1 MREGP
6 LSHKYIKVEDR
17 IGLMVK
23 RDISPDQ
30 MTETG
35 ATAQAAIP
43 DRINEVIDLGEI
55 LGETVG
61 RVVGKATEMK
71 GMVTITIEIETHQDR
86 EHLKII

>member
-6 LSHKYIKVEDR
+6 LSHKYIKVGDR

-35 ATAQAAIP
+35 AMAQAAIP
-43 DRINEVIDLGEI
+43 DRIIKVTDLGKI
-55 LGETVG
+55 LEGIVDGIVEKG
-61 RVVGKATEMK
+61 TEMK
-71 GMVTITIEIETHQDR
+71 GMVMIAIEI
-86 EHLKII
+86 

>member
-6 LSHKYIKVEDR
+6 LSHKYIKVGDR

-23 RDISPDQ
+23 RDISSDQ

-43 DRINEVIDLGEI
+43 DRIIKAIDLGEI
-55 LGETVG
+55 LEETVG
-61 RVVGKATEMK
+61 RVVGKATEME
-71 GMVTITIEIETHQDR
+71 GMVTITIEIETD
-86 EHLKII
+86 

>member
-6 LSHKYIKVEDR
+6 LSHKYKKVGDR

-35 ATAQAAIP
+35 AMAQAAIQG
-43 DRINEVIDLGEI
+43 RIIEVPDLGEI
-55 LGETVG
+55 LEETIG
-61 RVVGKATEMK
+61 RVVEKAIEMK
-71 GMVTITIEIETHQDR
+71 GMVTITIEMGTD
-86 EHLKII
+86 